1 MHYAP
6 RIPRR
11 AFLGGVATTIPN
23 VDVATFE
30 GEGTDDDTT
39 ADGGPTGS
47 VDVSDGD
54 VADAI
59 EASHEYLFSNRRGTN
74 QLGGRTFRHWE
85 THILG
90 LNENGKYRQ
99 TLYYAILL
107 EHLDRRE
114 DVKERCISF
123 LLDARED
130 GGGWGDVTTNYGA
143 LLLFDLADDSRYDDV
158 VADIEAENERE
169 GFEFAPTVSDGDDVD
184 TGLTYDMR
192 VMYAALSD
200 AYSYEELF
208 PLDAPLE
215 IGRLMAYTEAFDGDT
230 ISATGQSF
238 RQSFVAAICAHFLIA
253 SEKKRSLSERDRK
266 LRPLLKRVLIS
277 RRLSSGVWATS
288 MVSVLAIL
296 ALRETGVSPAG
307 EDAVRYPVDWIARN
321 RVTDAGRVEIWNL
334 PTWDTAKVIDALL
347 ASGLDTDDERVR
359 EAAQW
364 LYNARVPEHAAKPIN
379 AKLDRPMA
387 TYRNHQG
394 DGWGYRENIY
404 SDWDTTSMCMEA
416 LAPFMAPQMGADA
429 EFLLDVQ
436 NSDGSW
442 STFAKDFDPLDDAV
456 EDAVRDRLHP
466 AVFRRFFGRNRA
478 TDVTGGAL
486 SALGKLGYTV
496 GNSQAVRDAVSWLE
510 DARSD
515 NGMWVAIWGQAF
527 TYGTARVLRG
537 FREVG
542 VDMDRDVVQ
551 DAVSVLREKQ
561 NDDGGWGEE
570 SSYAAE
576 QDDPMDVPYEPDEST
591 PEQTAW
597 ALQALFAAGV
607 SPNSDA
613 VQHGVNYLLETQ
625 RDDGSWPVSLV
636 MYNWGGPKYSTAATT
651 QGTALKALGSFRSA
665 Q

>member
-1 MHYAP
+1 MHYTP
-6 RIPRR
+6 RLPRR
-11 AFLGGVATTIPN
+11 AFLGGVATAIPT
-23 VDVATFE
+23 VDADALDADDAAGAT
-30 GEGTDDDTT
+30 
-39 ADGGPTGS
+39 S
-47 VDVSDGD
+47 VSDAA

-59 EASHEYLFSNRRGTN
+59 EASHEYLFANRRGTN

-85 THILG
+85 TPILG
-90 LNENGKYRQ
+90 LNEKGKYRQ

-107 EHLDRRE
+107 EYLDRRP

-123 LLDARED
+123 LLDGRRND
-130 GGGWGDVTTNYGA
+130 GGWGDVATNYGA
-143 LLLFDLADDSRYDDV
+143 LLLFDLADDPQYDDV
-158 VADIEAENERE
+158 VADIEAENDRE
-169 GFEFAPTVSDGDDVD
+169 NFRFAPDVSDGDDVD

-200 AYSYEELF
+200 EYSYEELF
-208 PLDAPLE
+208 PLDAPIE
-215 IGRLMAYTEAFDGDT
+215 IGRLMAYTEAFEGDT

-253 SEKKRSLSERDRK
+253 SGKKPSLSERDRN
-266 LRPLLKRVLIS
+266 LRPLLKRVMMS

-288 MVSVLAIL
+288 MVSVLAVLAIL
-296 ALRETGVSPAG
+296 ETDVELAG
-307 EDAVRYPVDWIARN
+307 RDAVEYPVDWIARN

-347 ASGLDTDDERVR
+347 ASGLDTADACVR

-387 TYRNHQG
+387 TYRHHQG

-416 LAPFMAPQMGADA
+416 LAPFMASQMGADA

-442 STFAKDFDPLDDAV
+442 STFAKDFDPLDDMV
-456 EDAVRDRLHP
+456 EDVVRDRLHP

-486 SALGKLGYTV
+486 SALGKLGHTV
-496 GNSQAVRDAVSWLE
+496 ENSQAVRDAVSWLA
-510 DARSD
+510 DARSE
-515 NGMWVAIWGQAF
+515 NEMWVAIWGQAF

-537 FREVG
+537 FNEVD
-542 VDMDRDVVQ
+542 VDMDRDVVRTAT
-551 DAVSVLREKQ
+551 DALLDVQ
-561 NDDGGWGEE
+561 NDDGGWGES
-570 SSYAAE
+570 SSYAAA
-576 QDDPMDVPYEPDEST
+576 QDDPMDVPYEPDAST

-607 SPNSDA
+607 SPDRDA
-613 VQHGVNYLLETQ
+613 VQRGVNYLVETQ
-625 RDDGSWPVSLV
+625 RQDGSWPVSLV

-651 QGTALKALGSFRSA
+651 QATALKALGTYRSMR
-665 Q
+665 

>member
-1 MHYAP
+1 MISTAP
-6 RIPRR
+6 VQ
-11 AFLGGVATTIPN
+11 ALDETATDP
-23 VDVATFE
+23 E
-30 GEGTDDDTT
+30 DDS
-39 ADGGPTGS
+39 GS
-47 VDVSDGD
+47 ESVVISDAA
-54 VADAI
+54 VTDAI
-59 EASHEYLFSNRRGTN
+59 EAARESLFANRRGSN

-85 THILG
+85 TDILG
-90 LNENGKYRQ
+90 LNEKGKYRQ

-114 DVKERCISF
+114 DMKERCISF
-123 LLDARED
+123 LLDGRED
-130 GGGWGDVTTNYGA
+130 GGGWGDVATNYGA
-143 LLLFDLADDSRYDDV
+143 LLLFDLADEPQYDGV
-158 VADIEAENERE
+158 VAEIEAENERE
-169 GFEFAPTVSDGDDVD
+169 GFEFAPTVSEGGAVD

-200 AYSYEELF
+200 EYSYEELF

-215 IGRLMAYTEAFDGDT
+215 IGRLMAYTEAFDGDG
-230 ISATGQSF
+230 ISAQGQSF
-238 RQSFVAAICAHFLIA
+238 RQSFVAAICAHFIIA
-253 SEKKRSLSERDRK
+253 SDKKRSLSARDRR

-288 MVSVLAIL
+288 MVSVLAVL
-296 ALRETGVSPAG
+296 ALLATGVEPAG
-307 EDAVRYPVDWIARN
+307 QDAVRYPVDWIARN
-321 RVTDAGRVEIWNL
+321 RVTDEGRVEIWNL
-334 PTWDTAKVIDALL
+334 PTWDTAKIIDALL
-347 ASGLDTDDERVR
+347 ASGLDTNDERVR

-364 LYNARVPEHAAKPIN
+364 LYNARVPEHTAKPIN

-387 TYRNHQG
+387 TYRTHQG
-394 DGWGYRENIY
+394 NGWGYRENIY

-416 LAPFMAPQMGADA
+416 LAEFMGPHMGADA
-429 EFLLDVQ
+429 EFLIEVQ

-466 AVFRRFFGRNRA
+466 ALFRRFFGRNRA

-496 GNSQAVRDAVSWLE
+496 ENSQSVRDGVAWLA

-542 VDMDRDVVQ
+542 VDMERDIVQ
-551 DAVSVLREKQ
+551 NAASALLDKQ
-561 NDDGGWGEE
+561 NGDGGWGEQG
-570 SSYAAE
+570 SYAAG
-576 QDDPMDVPYEPDEST
+576 QADPMDVPYEPDEST
-591 PEQTAW
+591 PEQTGW
-597 ALQALFAAGV
+597 ALQALLAAGV
-607 SPNSDA
+607 SPDTDA
-613 VQHGVNYLLETQ
+613 IRRGVAYLLQTQ
-625 RDDGSWPVSLV
+625 SDDGSWPVSLV

-651 QGTALKALGSFRSA
+651 QGTALKALGMYRSS